1 MAKPLAGSSLL
12 FGALLL
18 SASPVLA
25 DDFVFLKCKY
35 AVDLV
40 TINSTTSE
48 IIEDRTMD
56 DIALLKVDLKNK
68 TIFDTRSSRPLDIA
82 IQDGMITLVVQ
93 SEDEEMKIDDAA
105 KIELRPPYSLK
116 QRGTIVFKSKNRTNT
131 HNAEGQ
137 CKEIEA
143 SVFKRAL
150 KESDLR

>member
-1 MAKPLAGSSLL
+1 MKLSIL

-56 DIALLKVDLKNK
+56 DIAFLRVNLKNK

-93 SEDEEMKIDDAA
+93 SEDEEMKIDDTA
-105 KIELRPPYSLK
+105 KIELRPPFSLK
-116 QRGTIVFKSKNRTNT
+116 QRGTIVFKSKNRANT

-137 CKEIEA
+137 CKKIDA
-143 SVFKRAL
+143 SVFKKSL
-150 KESDLR
+150 KKYDRR

>member
-1 MAKPLAGSSLL
+1 
-12 FGALLL
+12 
-18 SASPVLA
+18 
-25 DDFVFLKCKY
+25 
-35 AVDLV
+35 
-40 TINSTTSE
+40 
-48 IIEDRTMD
+48 MD

-93 SEDEEMKIDDAA
+93 SESEEMKIDDAA

-150 KESDLR
+150 KESDLRWINLSWFVLLTASTCSLKQLADLSAKR